1 MNNTLK
7 ETITNRLQRLPDD
20 AREAVMSVDYTN
32 FLHTVGR
39 DYELNTK
46 QRRALFTEVLIL
58 LLGLEPIENYPRTLQ
73 EQLDVSK
80 TSARNIAEDTKEM
93 IISQVNTALND
104 SDTQTHETSDS
115 ATARTNTRGNT
126 DTNTDGSPIHQKTDG
141 AETDAETDAETN
153 ETEAQSF
160 VESRMDS
167 PAVTENG
174 TEEEHPTRNPDEDGS
189 GIPPMVADNS
199 DGDTSEG
206 PSGTDDSDLNEDI
219 SDDPYR
225 ESIE

>member
-20 AREAVMSVDYTN
+20 AQEAVMSVDYTD

-104 SDTQTHETSDS
+104 SDTRTHEASDS
-115 ATARTNTRGNT
+115 ATARTNTTDST
-126 DTNTDGSPIHQKTDG
+126 DTNTDGSPAHQKTDG
-141 AETDAETDAETN
+141 AETDTQTN

-167 PAVTENG
+167 PAVTEDG

-189 GIPPMVADNS
+189 GIPPMVEDNS
-199 DGDTSEG
+199 DGEQDSEG
-206 PSGTDDSDLNEDI
+206 TANRNDGIN
-219 SDDPYR
+219 DDPYK

>member
-20 AREAVMSVDYTN
+20 ARESVMSVDYTN

-104 SDTQTHETSDS
+104 SDTRTHEAGGS
-115 ATARTNTRGNT
+115 ATARTNTT
-126 DTNTDGSPIHQKTDG
+126 DSADTNTDGSPAHQKTDG
-141 AETDAETDAETN
+141 AETDTQTN

-174 TEEEHPTRNPDEDGS
+174 TEEEHPARKPDEDGS

-199 DGDTSEG
+199 GGEQDSEG
-206 PSGTDDSDLNEDI
+206 PANRNDDIN
-219 SDDPYR
+219 DDPYK

>member
-20 AREAVMSVDYTN
+20 AQEAVMSVDYTD

-73 EQLDVSK
+73 EQLGVSK

-104 SDTQTHETSDS
+104 SDTRTHEASDS
-115 ATARTNTRGNT
+115 ATARTNTADGA
-126 DTNTDGSPIHQKTDG
+126 DTNTGGSPAHQKTDG
-141 AETDAETDAETN
+141 AETDAETDGTQTN
-153 ETEAQSF
+153 ETGAQSF

-167 PAVTENG
+167 PAVTEDG
-174 TEEEHPTRNPDEDGS
+174 AKEESPDPKPDEDGS
-189 GIPPMVADNS
+189 GIPPMVEDNS
-199 DGDTSEG
+199 DSEQDSEG
-206 PSGTDDSDLNEDI
+206 TANRNDDIN
-219 SDDPYR
+219 DDPYK